1 MKLMNPLVTIS
12 IPIYKCADFL
22 EACLDSVRLQTYSTI
37 EVILINDQT
46 PDNSVQIAEDFIKKH
61 QLEDWR
67 IIHLAKNSGLSVVRN
82 KGIDTALGK
91 YVFFIDSD
99 DTITYDCISTLVEIA
114 EKTGAE
120 MTISQLECHQL
131 QTGVKSL
138 CIKINSNERFIEG
151 NKNIFKAFANSELV
165 TYGVNKLLL
174 VNFIK
179 ENEIYFVP
187 DIFAED
193 ELWSFMMYMRLT
205 KIGINKKVTY
215 TYFLHQK
222 SIIHNRSKKTFDDW
236 LTIAK
241 YVNNAFKEEKD
252 LEKKKLILSYFT
264 HYKNLTLTMNW
275 KAQKSPV
282 HWKESY
288 SEYKKLSS
296 LRFVDYLS
304 PDFTISVKKEDFFN
318 TLPTALGFQFFQ
330 WRYNR

>member
-1 MKLMNPLVTIS
+1 MNPLVTIS
-12 IPIYKCADFL
+12 IPIYNCADFL
-22 EACLDSVRLQTYSTI
+22 EACLESVRLQTYPNI
-37 EVILINDQT
+37 EVTLINDQT
-46 PDNSVQIAEDFIKKH
+46 PDGSVKIAEDFINLYQVQNWKILH
-61 QLEDWR
+61 LE
-67 IIHLAKNSGLSVVRN
+67 KNSGLSVVRN
-82 KGIDTALGK
+82 KGIDTAKGK
-91 YVFFIDSD
+91 YLFFLDGD
-99 DTITYDCISTLVEIA
+99 DTVTPNCISTLVEMA
-114 EKTGAE
+114 ENTGAE
-120 MTISQLECHQL
+120 MTISQLECHQSE
-131 QTGVKSL
+131 TGEKSL
-138 CIKINSNERFIEG
+138 CIKINSNEHFIEG

-179 ENEIYFVP
+179 ENEIYFLP

-193 ELWSFMMYMRLT
+193 ELWSFMMYSKLS
-205 KIGINKKVTY
+205 KIAINKEVTY

-222 SIIHNRSKKTFDDW
+222 SIIHNRSKTTFDDW

-241 YVNNAFKEEKD
+241 YVNNEFKKEED
-252 LEKKKLILSYFT
+252 LEKKRMILSYFT

-282 HWKESY
+282 EWKRSY

-304 PDFTISVKKEDFFN
+304 PNFTMRVKKEDFFN
-318 TLPTALGFQFFQ
+318 SFPTALGFQVFQ

>member
-1 MKLMNPLVTIS
+1 MILQRANIFF
-12 IPIYKCADFL
+12 FL
-22 EACLDSVRLQTYSTI
+22 D
-37 EVILINDQT
+37 
-46 PDNSVQIAEDFIKKH
+46 
-61 QLEDWR
+61 
-67 IIHLAKNSGLSVVRN
+67 G
-82 KGIDTALGK
+82 
-91 YVFFIDSD
+91 D
-99 DTITYDCISTLVEIA
+99 DTVTPDCISTLVEMA

-120 MTISQLECHQL
+120 MTISQLECHQSE
-131 QTGVKSL
+131 TGEKSL

-151 NKNIFKAFANSELV
+151 NKNVFKAFANSELV

-174 VNFIK
+174 VSFIK
-179 ENEIYFVP
+179 ENEIYFLP

-193 ELWSFMMYMRLT
+193 ELWSFMMYS
-205 KIGINKKVTY
+205 KISKIAINKEVTY

-241 YVNNAFKEEKD
+241 YVNNEFKKEKD
-252 LEKKKLILSYFT
+252 LEKKRMILSYFT

-282 HWKESY
+282 DWKRSY

-304 PDFTISVKKEDFFN
+304 PNFTMKVKKEDFF
-318 TLPTALGFQFFQ
+318 
-330 WRYNR
+330 